1 MHQLHNLFIQTF
13 YCPLGESMKTYVEV
27 FVNADGEKASVITER
42 LLEMGLTSAI
52 GEHDFVYRWKD
63 DVVLVEVLRFVDKV
77 QSKLKGTGAILKFRT
92 I

>member
-1 MHQLHNLFIQTF
+1 MP
-13 YCPLGESMKTYVEV
+13 YCILGEFMKTYVEV

-42 LLEMGLTSAI
+42 LLDMGLTSAI

-63 DVVLVEVLRFVDKV
+63 DVVLAEVLRFVDQV